1 MQYLTLLITLPLTV
15 FAVLVVLSNT
25 GDVTLHFL
33 PDDKDFALTLPL
45 WQATLGLLGSGF
57 FLGALFVWTL
67 HQKARFRYW
76 QESRK
81 CARLEKELD
90 KIHAAETAKQD
101 AALAAAR
108 DSAKPVDAP
117 AQIAHHAAVP

>member
-15 FAVLVVLSNT
+15 FAVLVVLSN
-25 GDVTLHFL
+25 GSDVTVFLL

-45 WQATLGLLGSGF
+45 WQVALGLLGGGF
-57 FLGALFVWTL
+57 FLGALFVWLL

-81 CARLEKELD
+81 TARLEKELE
-90 KIHAAETAKQD
+90 KLHADETARKD
-101 AALAAAR
+101 LAAAEV
-108 DSAKPVDAP
+108 AKNVTP
-117 AQIAHHAAVP
+117 AGVPALPPT

>member
-15 FAVLVVLSNT
+15 FAVLVVLSNSS
-25 GDVTLHFL
+25 DVTLFLL
-33 PDDKDFALTLPL
+33 PDEQSFSVTVPL
-45 WQATLGLLGSGF
+45 WQATLGLLGGGF

-90 KIHAAETAKQD
+90 KIHAAETARKD
-101 AALAAAR
+101 AEAAAR
-108 DSAKPVDAP
+108 AAVKPAETP
-117 AQIAHHAAVP
+117 AQITHQAAVP